1 MVRYW
6 DLAAT
11 EKTARNDPDWTV
23 GIKLGRDRNGGY
35 WLLDVLRERAN
46 PGDVEGLLFNTAT
59 QDGTRVRIGFGKDP
73 GQAGKSQALHLV
85 RALSGVTVMP
95 AAESGDKLTRFGPF
109 SSQCRAG
116 TSRSGAP
123 AGTRTCSAPSKGSPI
138 LPMTMRSMPAA
149 EPWRCSILK

>member
-59 QDGTRVRIGFGKDP
+59 QDGTRVRIGFRKDP
-73 GQAGKSQALHLV
+73 GQAGK
-85 RALSGVTVMP
+85 
-95 AAESGDKLTRFGPF
+95 
-109 SSQCRAG
+109 AG
-116 TSRSGAP
+116 R
-123 AGTRTCSAPSKGSPI
+123 
-138 LPMTMRSMPAA
+138 
-149 EPWRCSILK
+149 PWQ